1 MKSIKLCQQKSLK
14 FIDAPVGRLVS
25 HAISGDSLFMVGC
38 DDENAF
44 KKVEP
49 LLNAMGH

>member
-1 MKSIKLCQQKSLK
+1 MKFINYANKKIFK

-49 LLNAMGH
+49 Y

>member
-1 MKSIKLCQQKSLK
+1 MKSINYVKKIILQ

-38 DDENAF
+38 DDE
-44 KKVEP
+44 ECI
-49 LLNAMGH
+49 